1 LNGAEGGVAGAVA
14 DTFTPAARAAL
25 EAFPIEP
32 DALELKSLSENVTYR
47 VVDRRDGAAYA
58 LRLHRPWYHTLDEL
72 ISERDWIRALDGA
85 GIAVQAPVRTR
96 DGQEY
101 ASVTIPATGERR
113 FAGLARWT
121 TGRVL
126 AEVLRE
132 TADTGPDTGDDTGA
146 AARRFEQL
154 GALTA
159 QLHDQAAAWQP
170 PARFT
175 RHALDADGFMG
186 SAPHWGPFWEHRGL
200 SDAERRLMLD
210 TRARLHAAL
219 ARLERQPAAY
229 SMIHADMHP
238 GNILV
243 DGDRLTVI
251 DFDDAAWGWHAYDI
265 AVALFYHQ
273 AGPAFDAFERAYVA
287 GYRSV
292 RPLSEECLALLPMF
306 RLVRG
311 LAQIGWFHQRPEL
324 DRAARFEETKAAV
337 LDQCLAFGRAG

>member
-1 LNGAEGGVAGAVA
+1 MAEQRADDVAA
-14 DTFTPAARAAL
+14 DTFTPAAREAL
-25 EAFPIEP
+25 QAFPIEP
-32 DALELKSLSENVTYR
+32 DALELVSLAENVTYR

-72 ISERDWIRALDGA
+72 ISERAWVRALADA

-101 ASVTIPATGERR
+101 ASVTIPGIGEKR

-132 TADTGPDTGDDTGA
+132 TTDTA
-146 AARRFEQL
+146 IAEQHFAGL

-159 QLHDQAAAWQP
+159 SLHDQAATWQP
-170 PARFT
+170 PAAFT
-175 RHALDADGFMG
+175 RHALDANGFMG
-186 SAPHWGPFWEHRGL
+186 SAPHWGPFWDHQGL
-200 SDAERRLMLD
+200 SAAERRLMLD

-219 ARLERQPAAY
+219 ARLDRQPSVY
-229 SMIHADMHP
+229 GMIHADMHP
-238 GNILV
+238 GNVLV

-265 AVALFYHQ
+265 TVALVHQ
-273 AGPAFDAFERAYVA
+273 QGLTLAAFERAYVA

-292 RPLSEECLALLPMF
+292 RQLADQLLASVPMF

-311 LAQIGWFHQRPEL
+311 LAQIGWYHQRPEL
-324 DRAARFEETKAAV
+324 KRSARFDEMKTVV
-337 LDQCLAFGRAG
+337 LEQCREFGRGL

>member
-1 LNGAEGGVAGAVA
+1 MARDDAVA
-14 DTFTPAARAAL
+14 EIFTPAAQAAL
-25 EAFPIEP
+25 AAFAIEP
-32 DALELKSLSENVTYR
+32 DTLELISLSENVTYR
-47 VVDRRDGAAYA
+47 VIDRRDGADYG

-72 ISERDWIRALDGA
+72 ISERDWIRALEGA
-85 GIAVQAPVRTR
+85 GIAVQAPMRTR

-126 AEVLRE
+126 TEVLRE
-132 TADTGPDTGDDTGA
+132 TGDSGDWA
-146 AARRFEQL
+146 SRFSQL

-159 QLHDQAAAWQP
+159 QLHEQAAAWQP

-175 RHALDADGFMG
+175 RHALDENGFMG

-200 SDAERRLMLD
+200 SDAERRLLLD

-219 ARLERQPAAY
+219 AQLARAPTGY
-229 SMIHADMHP
+229 SLIHADMHP

-243 DGDRLTVI
+243 DDERLTVI

-265 AVALFYHQ
+265 AVSLFYHQ
-273 AGPAFDAFERAYVA
+273 AHPEFAAFERAYVV

-292 RPLSEECLALLPMF
+292 RPLSDESLALLPMF

-324 DRAARFEETKAAV
+324 DRAERFEETKAV
-337 LDQCLAFGRAG
+337 VIEQCRAFGRPRAGS

>member
-1 LNGAEGGVAGAVA
+1 MGTEGVAA
-14 DTFTPAARAAL
+14 DTFKPAAREAL
-25 EAFPIEP
+25 KAFPIEP
-32 DALELKSLSENVTYR
+32 DALELVSLAENVTYR
-47 VVDRRDGAAYA
+47 LVDRSDGVAYA

-72 ISERDWIRALDGA
+72 ISERAWIRALADA
-85 GIAVQAPVRTR
+85 GIAVQMPVRTR

-101 ASVTIPATGERR
+101 ASVTVPGTGERR

-132 TADTGPDTGDDTGA
+132 TTDSRIAEHHF
-146 AARRFEQL
+146 ARL

-159 QLHDQAAAWQP
+159 SLHDQAATWQP
-170 PARFT
+170 PAAFT
-175 RHALDADGFMG
+175 RHALDANGFMG
-186 SAPHWGPFWEHRGL
+186 STPHWGPFWDHQAL
-200 SDAERRLMLD
+200 SAAERRLMLD

-219 ARLERQPAAY
+219 ARLDRQRCVY

-238 GNILV
+238 GNVLV

-265 AVALFYHQ
+265 AVALVHQ
-273 AGPAFDAFERAYVA
+273 QDGPNLAALERAYVA

-292 RPLSEECLALLPMF
+292 RPISDQVLMLVPMF

-311 LAQIGWFHQRPEL
+311 LAQIGWYHQRPEL
-324 DRAARFEETKAAV
+324 DRSARFDEVKAVV
-337 LDQCLAFGRAG
+337 LEQCLSIGGAL

>member
-1 LNGAEGGVAGAVA
+1 MPEEAAA
-14 DTFTPAARAAL
+14 DPFRPAAL
-25 EAFPIEP
+25 EALSAFPIEP
-32 DALELKSLSENVTYR
+32 DALEMVSLSENITYR

-58 LRLHRPWYHTLDEL
+58 LRLHRPWYHTLEEL
-72 ISERDWIRALDGA
+72 ISERDWIRALDDA
-85 GIAVQAPVRTR
+85 GIAVQAPMRTR

-101 ASVTIPATGERR
+101 ASVTLPAIGPARGAATGERR

-132 TADTGPDTGDDTGA
+132 TADTRA
-146 AARRFEQL
+146 AERHFEQL

-159 QLHDQAAAWQP
+159 AIHNQAAGWQP
-170 PARFT
+170 PAGFT

-186 SAPHWGPFWEHRGL
+186 STPHWGPFWDHQGL
-200 SDAERRLMLD
+200 SAAERRLLLD

-219 ARLERQPAAY
+219 AGLERQPSVY

-238 GNILV
+238 GNVLV

-265 AVALFYHQ
+265 SVVLVFQ
-273 AGPAFDAFERAYVA
+273 QNGPNLAGFERAFIA

-292 RPLSEECLALLPMF
+292 RPLPEQVLALLPLF

-311 LAQIGWFHQRPEL
+311 LATIGWFHQRPEL
-324 DRAARFEETKAAV
+324 DRKARFEETKAIV
-337 LDQCLAFGRAG
+337 LEQCLAFGREQES

>member
-1 LNGAEGGVAGAVA
+1 MADGVTAE
-14 DTFTPAARAAL
+14 TFTPAAREAL
-25 EAFPIEP
+25 KAFPIEP
-32 DALELKSLSENVTYR
+32 DALELMSLSENVTYR
-47 VVDRRDGAAYA
+47 VVDGRDGVAYA
-58 LRLHRPWYHTLDEL
+58 LRLHRPWYHTIDEL
-72 ISERDWIRALDGA
+72 ISERDWIRALDEE
-85 GIAVQAPVRTR
+85 GIAVQAPMRTR

-132 TADTGPDTGDDTGA
+132 TADSRL

-159 QLHDQAAAWQP
+159 SLHDQAAAWRP

-186 SAPHWGPFWEHRGL
+186 DAPHWGPFWDHRGW
-200 SDAERRLMLD
+200 STAERRLMLD

-219 ARLERQPAAY
+219 ARLERRPAVY

-273 AGPAFDAFERAYVA
+273 GGPTFDAFERAYLA

-292 RPLSEECLALLPMF
+292 RPLSEQSLALLPMF

-324 DRAARFEETKAAV
+324 DRAARFEETKAVV
-337 LDQCLAFGRAG
+337 LEQCLSFERAL

>member
-1 LNGAEGGVAGAVA
+1 MADGVTAER
-14 DTFTPAARAAL
+14 FTPAAREAL
-25 EAFPIEP
+25 KAFPIEP
-32 DALELKSLSENVTYR
+32 DALELILLSENVTYR
-47 VVDRRDGAAYA
+47 VVDRRDGVAYA
-58 LRLHRPWYHTLDEL
+58 LRLHRPWYHTIDEL
-72 ISERDWIRALDGA
+72 ISERDWIRALDEE
-85 GIAVQAPVRTR
+85 GIAVQAPMRTR
-96 DGQEY
+96 DGHEY

-132 TADTGPDTGDDTGA
+132 TADRRL

-159 QLHDQAAAWQP
+159 SLHDQAAAWQP

-186 SAPHWGPFWEHRGL
+186 DAPHWGPFWDHRGW
-200 SDAERRLMLD
+200 STAERRLMLD

-219 ARLERQPAAY
+219 ARLERQPAVY

-273 AGPAFDAFERAYVA
+273 GGPTFDAFERAYLA

-292 RPLSEECLALLPMF
+292 RRLSEQSLALLPMF

-324 DRAARFEETKAAV
+324 DRAARFEETKAVV
-337 LDQCLAFGRAG
+337 LDQCLSFERAL

>member
-1 LNGAEGGVAGAVA
+1 MAEEGADGVAA
-14 DTFTPAARAAL
+14 DPFRPAALAAL
-25 EAFPIEP
+25 KAFPIEA
-32 DALELKSLSENVTYR
+32 DALELMSLAENVTYR
-47 VVDRRDGAAYA
+47 VVDRRDGVAYA

-72 ISERDWIRALDGA
+72 ISERVWIRALADA
-85 GIAVQAPVRTR
+85 GIAVQMPVRSR

-101 ASVTIPATGERR
+101 ASVTVPATAERR

-132 TADTGPDTGDDTGA
+132 TTDTA
-146 AARRFEQL
+146 IAEQHFAQL
-154 GALTA
+154 GAVTA
-159 QLHDQAAAWQP
+159 SLHDQAATWQP
-170 PARFT
+170 PAAFT

-186 SAPHWGPFWEHRGL
+186 STPHWGPFWDHQAL
-200 SDAERRLMLD
+200 SAAERRLMLD

-219 ARLERQPAAY
+219 ARLDRQPSVY

-238 GNILV
+238 GNVLV
-243 DGDRLTVI
+243 DGDGLTVI

-265 AVALFYHQ
+265 AVALLNHR
-273 AGPAFDAFERAYVA
+273 AFERAYLA

-292 RPLSEECLALLPMF
+292 RRISEQSLMLVPMF

-311 LAQIGWFHQRPEL
+311 LAQIGWYHQRPEL
-324 DRAARFEETKAAV
+324 KRSARFDEVKAVV
-337 LDQCLAFGRAG
+337 LEQCLSFGGTL

>member
-1 LNGAEGGVAGAVA
+1 MAEEGAEGVAEDA
-14 DTFTPAARAAL
+14 FRPAALAAL
-25 EAFPIEP
+25 SAFPIEP
-32 DALELKSLSENVTYR
+32 DALERVSLSENVTYR
-47 VVDRRDGAAYA
+47 VVDRRDGVAYA
-58 LRLHRPWYHTLDEL
+58 LRLHRPWYHTIDEL
-72 ISERDWIRALDGA
+72 ISERDWIRALDEA
-85 GIAVQAPVRTR
+85 GIAVQAPMRTR

-132 TADTGPDTGDDTGA
+132 TADSRL

-159 QLHDQAAAWQP
+159 SLHDQAAAWQP

-186 SAPHWGPFWEHRGL
+186 DAPHWGPFWDHRGL
-200 SDAERRLMLD
+200 SDAERRLLLD

-219 ARLERQPAAY
+219 ARLERQPAVY

-273 AGPAFDAFERAYVA
+273 GGPAFDAFERAYLA

-292 RPLSEECLALLPMF
+292 RRLSEQSLALLPMF
-306 RLVRG
+306 RLARG

-337 LDQCLAFGRAG
+337 LDQCLSFERAL

>member
-1 LNGAEGGVAGAVA
+1 MA
-14 DTFTPAARAAL
+14 DDAAADAFRPAAIEAL
-25 EAFPIEP
+25 KAFPIEP
-32 DALELKSLSENVTYR
+32 EAVEMKSLSENVTYR
-47 VVDRRDGAAYA
+47 VVDRRDGLPYA

-72 ISERDWIRALDGA
+72 VSERDWIRALDDA

-101 ASVTIPATGERR
+101 AAVTIPATREKR

-132 TADTGPDTGDDTGA
+132 TADAAA

-159 QLHDQAAAWQP
+159 SLHDQAAAWRP
-170 PARFT
+170 PANFT
-175 RHALDADGFMG
+175 RHSLDADGFMG
-186 SAPHWGPFWEHRGL
+186 ATPHWGPFWDHAGF
-200 SDAERRLMLD
+200 SDAERHLVLD

-219 ARLERQPAAY
+219 ARLAQGPDVY
-229 SMIHADMHP
+229 SLIHADMHP
-238 GNILV
+238 GNVLV
-243 DGDRLTVI
+243 DGERLTVI
-251 DFDDAAWGWHAYDI
+251 DFDDAGWGWHAYDI

-273 AGPAFDAFERAYVA
+273 SNPHFAAFEDAYLA

-292 RPLSEECLALLPMF
+292 RPLSDQTLAALPLF

-324 DRAARFEETKAAV
+324 DSAKRFQEMKAIV
-337 LDQCLAFGRAG
+337 LEQCLSVGRGL